1 MGDHLEAK
9 FAAVSARSRR
19 LLIDAAV
26 CFVATWLVAFLPPQW
41 KTADVLNEVV
51 FTTDPVSGKII
62 DRIETADTERASA
75 GRKSGAPALFVIYPQ
90 ERISDWSN
98 KYEPPNEQVAEKTET
113 SLIKPT
119 KGAALRKPSPEK
131 RNPVGSPLAPP
142 TNNAEPVAAQTMG
155 DSADQPERSLLAKL
169 DPTGLSSKLAPL
181 GNKAWNGATS
191 LTGAV
196 SSFVSA
202 FSF

>member
-19 LLIDAAV
+19 LLVDAAV
-26 CFVATWLVAFLPPQW
+26 CFVATWLVAFLPAQW
-41 KTADVLNEVV
+41 KNADVLNEIV

-75 GRKSGAPALFVIYPQ
+75 GRKSGAPALFAIYPQ

-98 KYEPPNEQVAEKTET
+98 EYDPPNEPVAEKTEA

-119 KGAALRKPSPEK
+119 KVAALRKPSPEK

-155 DSADQPERSLLAKL
+155 DSADQPDRSLLAKL

-181 GNKAWNGATS
+181 GLKAWNGATS

-196 SSFVSA
+196 SSLVNAYRF
-202 FSF
+202 